1 MSEAVLGL
9 RYNELTIYSA
19 DGKKS
24 VDLSSSVL
32 TLDYYEDLLSPCV
45 TASMVIASNY
55 SIFNSLPIR
64 GGEKVVINL
73 SVSTGEFVLTGD
85 YAMYVY
91 KVGNLIA
98 DGIKETFALHLCSRE
113 GLSNETS
120 RVREHYK
127 KATID
132 QHVKDILD
140 KILQTKKYKSE
151 NIEKTANSYSFIG
164 TLKKP
169 FHILTW
175 LGPKGVPSTSS
186 GGSGTSGS
194 TAKGVTGFMFYENKD
209 GFNFR
214 SIETLV
220 SSTKS
225 QVGSANQENIPNYT
239 YTKVVEGGSPK
250 NNFTVLN
257 YNMEKNTDLMA
268 SLRAGL
274 YSNIT
279 YTFDL
284 YENKFDRYTYKV
296 SEEVQSKLGSESVI
310 APEGFSSS
318 PTRILYRTI
327 DSGTLDPSNKNATSG
342 RDAADMAKSFAR
354 YNLLFTQ
361 SLNMTVPCNINLK
374 VGSII
379 NVDFQNV
386 DSSQS
391 GQSAKQQSGRY
402 LIKELRHHFEG
413 GQVVTALKLIRDSY
427 GIY

>member
-1 MSEAVLGL
+1 MSDAILGL

-24 VDLSSSVL
+24 LDLSSSVL
-32 TLDYYEDLLSPCV
+32 ALDYYEDLLSPCI
-45 TASMVIASNY
+45 TASMVINSNY
-55 SIFNSLPIR
+55 SIFNTLPIR

-91 KVGNLIA
+91 KVGNLFS
-98 DGIKETFALHLCSRE
+98 GTTETFALHLCSRE

-120 RVREHYK
+120 RVRSHYK

-140 KILQTKKYKSE
+140 KVLETKKYKSE

-164 TLKKP
+164 TQKKP

-175 LGPKGVPSTSS
+175 LGPKAVPSTSS
-186 GGSGTSGS
+186 GGSGTSGA

-239 YTKVVEGGSPK
+239 YTKVVEGGSPQ

-257 YNMEKNTDLMA
+257 YNIEKNNDLMA
-268 SLRAGL
+268 SLRVGL

-284 YENKFDRYTYKV
+284 YENKFDRYTYKI
-296 SEEVQSKLGSESVI
+296 SEEVKSKLGSEEVI

-379 NVDFQNV
+379 NVDFQEM
-386 DSSQS
+386 DPSDS